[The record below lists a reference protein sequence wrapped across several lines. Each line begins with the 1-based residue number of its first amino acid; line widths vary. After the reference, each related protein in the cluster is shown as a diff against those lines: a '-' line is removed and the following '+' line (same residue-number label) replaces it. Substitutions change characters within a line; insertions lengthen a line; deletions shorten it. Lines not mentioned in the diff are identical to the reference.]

1 MSYDG
6 SKQQF
11 FVLNSGLVK
20 PENKIYIYLNILFYA
35 TFTVNK
41 KLSQLEFT
49 GRNKLWSLRKNTFS
63 NW

>member
-49 GRNKLWSLRKNTFS
+49 GRNKLWSLR
-63 NW
+63 

>member
-6 SKQQF
+6 SKQQL

-20 PENKIYIYLNILFYA
+20 PENKIYIFLYILIYA

-41 KLSQLEFT
+41 KLRQLEFT
-49 GRNKLWSLRKNTFS
+49 GRNNLWSLRKNTFS